1 MREID
6 SLQREHLSQTLGQLG
21 ATIIEINT
29 ANGWNV
35 IKPSDWADNVYKV
48 PAVLALIHSEV
59 SEALEAYR
67 KDDAENFIEELADVL
82 IRLLDCATG
91 LNMDLGEAVLTKMAV
106 NRARAFRHG
115 GKKV

>member
-1 MREID
+1 MPETIA
-6 SLQREHLSQTLGQLG
+6 LQREHLSQTLGQLG
-21 ATIIEINT
+21 AQIVEINT

-35 IKPSDWADNVYKV
+35 TKPADWTENVYKV

-67 KDDAENFIEELADVL
+67 KDDAENFIEELADVV
-82 IRLLDCATG
+82 IRVLDCCAG
-91 LNMDLGEAVLTKMAV
+91 LNMDLGEAILDKMAA

-115 GKKV
+115 GKKL